1 MLRIW
6 IITILVCFSFE
17 VLAEI
22 SSKRESNR
30 ILIKKNLSK
39 VKEVDPDK
47 KRNFCPPKKVQF
59 YPFKERIIK
68 VLFKLKLHFKNRN
81 IINLGRKKS

>member
-39 VKEVDPDK
+39 AKEVDPD
-47 KRNFCPPKKVQF
+47 
-59 YPFKERIIK
+59 
-68 VLFKLKLHFKNRN
+68 
-81 IINLGRKKS
+81 

>member
-39 VKEVDPDK
+39 AKEVDPDK
-47 KRNFCPPKKVQF
+47 KKGIFVHQRKFNFIHSRNV
-59 YPFKERIIK
+59 
-68 VLFKLKLHFKNRN
+68 
-81 IINLGRKKS
+81 S